1 MNDVDNCHNSS
12 LFNHSLLRFY
22 MTTQQLTARRLPK
35 IVATG
40 LLGFSLL
47 STGLLISACS
57 DNNVETKPTN
67 ETTDSS
73 SAVET
78 AKSTDEVAANA
89 DVNKANSNSI
99 DDSAAA
105 TPDKDVVSHDISPIA
120 AAVKEPSILTNRTE
134 AGTPEN
140 TVKLALDTLYYGDVK
155 KAATYYKVDMEN
167 FAEELKNT
175 QFAFKQTVE
184 AVTIIDTKYNSDKT
198 KATVTGKLKLKGQ
211 NEPAALAYDLQK
223 INGEWKILG

>member
-1 MNDVDNCHNSS
+1 
-12 LFNHSLLRFY
+12 
-22 MTTQQLTARRLPK
+22 MTTQQLAAQRLPM
-35 IVATG
+35 IFATG
-40 LLGFSLL
+40 LLSA
-47 STGLLISACS
+47 GLLISGCS
-57 DNNVETKPTN
+57 DNNKVETQPAD
-67 ETTDSS
+67 ETTDGS
-73 SAVET
+73 SAINTVN
-78 AKSTDEVAANA
+78 STDDVDSTP
-89 DVNKANSNSI
+89 DVNKTDSIANSDTAKTDNDI
-99 DDSAAA
+99 
-105 TPDKDVVSHDISPIA
+105 VSQDISPIA

-155 KAATYYKVDMEN
+155 KAASYYKVDMEN

-198 KATVTGKLKLKGQ
+198 KATVTGELRLKGQ
-211 NEPAALAYDLQK
+211 SEPAPLAYELQK

>member
-1 MNDVDNCHNSS
+1 
-12 LFNHSLLRFY
+12 
-22 MTTQQLTARRLPK
+22 MTTQQLAAQRLPM
-35 IVATG
+35 IFATG
-40 LLGFSLL
+40 LLSA
-47 STGLLISACS
+47 GLLISGCS
-57 DNNVETKPTN
+57 DNNKVETQPAD
-67 ETTDSS
+67 ETTNGS
-73 SAVET
+73 SAINTVN
-78 AKSTDEVAANA
+78 STDDVDSTP
-89 DVNKANSNSI
+89 DVNKTDSRANSDTAKTDNDI
-99 DDSAAA
+99 
-105 TPDKDVVSHDISPIA
+105 VSQDISPIA

-155 KAATYYKVDMEN
+155 KAASYYKVDMEN

-198 KATVTGKLKLKGQ
+198 KATVTGELRLKGQ
-211 NEPAALAYDLQK
+211 SEPAPLAYELQK

>member
-1 MNDVDNCHNSS
+1 MII
-12 LFNHSLLRFY
+12 
-22 MTTQQLTARRLPK
+22 QQLTAQRLPK

-47 STGLLISACS
+47 STGLLISGCS
-57 DNNVETKPTN
+57 DNDNVENSSADK
-67 ETTDSS
+67 TTDNQ
-73 SAVET
+73 SAVDT
-78 AKSTDEVAANA
+78 AKSTDDVEANA
-89 DVNKANSNSI
+89 DVNKTDSIANS
-99 DDSAAA
+99 DTA
-105 TPDKDVVSHDISPIA
+105 TNNTATNNTATTDNDIVSHDISPIA
-120 AAVKEPSILTNRTE
+120 AAVKEPSILTNRTQ

-140 TVKLALDTLYYGDVK
+140 TVKLALDTLYYGDVR
-155 KAATYYKVDMEN
+155 KAASYYKVDMEN

-198 KATVTGKLKLKGQ
+198 KATVTGELRLKGQ
-211 NEPAALAYDLQK
+211 SEPAPLAYELQK

>member
-1 MNDVDNCHNSS
+1 MI
-12 LFNHSLLRFY
+12 
-22 MTTQQLTARRLPK
+22 TQQLAAQRLPM
-35 IVATG
+35 IFATG
-40 LLGFSLL
+40 LLSA
-47 STGLLISACS
+47 GLLISGCS
-57 DNNVETKPTN
+57 DNNKVETQPAD
-67 ETTDSS
+67 ETKDSS
-73 SAVET
+73 SAINTVN
-78 AKSTDEVAANA
+78 STDDVDSTP
-89 DVNKANSNSI
+89 DVNKTDSIANS
-99 DDSAAA
+99 DTAK
-105 TPDKDVVSHDISPIA
+105 KDNDIVSQDISPIA

-155 KAATYYKVDMEN
+155 KAASYYKVDMEN

-198 KATVTGKLKLKGQ
+198 KATVTGELRLKGQ
-211 NEPAALAYDLQK
+211 SEPAPLAYELQK

>member
-22 MTTQQLTARRLPK
+22 MTTQQLNARRLPK

-47 STGLLISACS
+47 STGLLISSCS
-57 DNNVETKPTN
+57 NSDNVETKPAN
-67 ETTDSS
+67 KTTDSS

-78 AKSTDEVAANA
+78 SKSTDDVAANA
-89 DVNKANSNSI
+89 DVNSI
-99 DDSAAA
+99 EEENTTAKTDTDI
-105 TPDKDVVSHDISPIA
+105 VSHDISPIA

-184 AVTIIDTKYNSDKT
+184 AVTIIDTKYNDDKS
-198 KATVTGKLKLKGQ
+198 KATVTGELRLKGQ
-211 NEPAALAYDLQK
+211 SEPAPLAYELQK

>member
-1 MNDVDNCHNSS
+1 
-12 LFNHSLLRFY
+12 
-22 MTTQQLTARRLPK
+22 MTTQQLNARRLPK

-47 STGLLISACS
+47 STGLLISGCS
-57 DNNVETKPTN
+57 NSDNVETKPAN

-78 AKSTDEVAANA
+78 AKSTDDVAANA
-89 DVNKANSNSI
+89 DVGSVEEEN
-99 DDSAAA
+99 
-105 TPDKDVVSHDISPIA
+105 TTDKTDTDIVSHDISPIA

-155 KAATYYKVDMEN
+155 KAATYYKVEMEN

-184 AVTIIDTKYNSDKT
+184 AVTIIDTKYNDDKS
-198 KATVTGKLKLKGQ
+198 KATVTGELRLKGQ
-211 NEPAALAYDLQK
+211 SEPAPLSYELQK
-223 INGEWKILG
+223 IDGGWKILG

>member
-1 MNDVDNCHNSS
+1 MHDADNCHNSS

-22 MTTQQLTARRLPK
+22 MTTQQLNARRLPK

-57 DNNVETKPTN
+57 NNNVETKQAK

-78 AKSTDEVAANA
+78 AKSTDDVAANA
-89 DVNKANSNSI
+89 DVNSI
-99 DDSAAA
+99 EENA
-105 TPDKDVVSHDISPIA
+105 TAKTDTDIVSHDISPIA

-198 KATVTGKLKLKGQ
+198 KATVTGELKLKGQ

>member
-22 MTTQQLTARRLPK
+22 MTTQQLNARRLPK
-35 IVATG
+35 IIATA

-47 STGLLISACS
+47 STGLLISGCS
-57 DNNVETKPTN
+57 NSDNVETNQAK

-73 SAVET
+73 SAVDT
-78 AKSTDEVAANA
+78 AKSTDDVAANA
-89 DVNKANSNSI
+89 DVNSI
-99 DDSAAA
+99 QEENTTAKTDTDI
-105 TPDKDVVSHDISPIA
+105 VSHDISPIA
-120 AAVKEPSILTNRTE
+120 AAVKEPSILTNRTQ

-155 KAATYYKVDMEN
+155 KAASYYKVDMEN

-198 KATVTGKLKLKGQ
+198 KATVTGELRLKGQ
-211 NEPAALAYDLQK
+211 SEPAPLAYELQK

>member
-12 LFNHSLLRFY
+12 LLNHSLLRFY
-22 MTTQQLTARRLPK
+22 MTTQQLNARRLPK

-47 STGLLISACS
+47 STGLLISGCS
-57 DNNVETKPTN
+57 NSDNVETKPAN

-78 AKSTDEVAANA
+78 AKSTDDVAANA
-89 DVNKANSNSI
+89 DVNSI
-99 DDSAAA
+99 EEENTTAKTDTDI
-105 TPDKDVVSHDISPIA
+105 VSHDISPIA

-155 KAATYYKVDMEN
+155 KAASYYKVDMEN

-184 AVTIIDTKYNSDKT
+184 AVTIIDTKYNDDKT
-198 KATVTGKLKLKGQ
+198 KATVTGELRLKGQ
-211 NEPAALAYDLQK
+211 SEPAPLTYELQK

>member
-1 MNDVDNCHNSS
+1 MII
-12 LFNHSLLRFY
+12 
-22 MTTQQLTARRLPK
+22 QQLTAQRLPK

-47 STGLLISACS
+47 STGLLISGCS
-57 DNNVETKPTN
+57 DNDNVENSSADK
-67 ETTDSS
+67 TTDNQ
-73 SAVET
+73 SAVDT
-78 AKSTDEVAANA
+78 AKSTDDVEANA
-89 DVNKANSNSI
+89 DVNKTDSIANS
-99 DDSAAA
+99 DTA
-105 TPDKDVVSHDISPIA
+105 TNNTATNNTATTDNDIVSHDISPIA

-155 KAATYYKVDMEN
+155 KAASYYKVDMEN

-198 KATVTGKLKLKGQ
+198 KATVTGELRLKGQ
-211 NEPAALAYDLQK
+211 SEPAPLAYELQK

>member
-1 MNDVDNCHNSS
+1 
-12 LFNHSLLRFY
+12 
-22 MTTQQLTARRLPK
+22 MTTQQLNARRLPK
-35 IVATG
+35 IIATA

-47 STGLLISACS
+47 STGLLISGCS
-57 DNNVETKPTN
+57 NSDNVETNQAK

-73 SAVET
+73 SAVDT
-78 AKSTDEVAANA
+78 AKSTDNVEANA
-89 DVNKANSNSI
+89 DVNKTDSIANS
-99 DDSAAA
+99 DMA
-105 TPDKDVVSHDISPIA
+105 TNNTATHNTATTDNDIVSQDISPIA
-120 AAVKEPSILTNRTE
+120 AAVKEPSILTNRTQ

-155 KAATYYKVDMEN
+155 KAASYYKVDMEN

-198 KATVTGKLKLKGQ
+198 KATVTGELRLKGQ
-211 NEPAALAYDLQK
+211 SEPAPLAYELQK

>member
-1 MNDVDNCHNSS
+1 
-12 LFNHSLLRFY
+12 
-22 MTTQQLTARRLPK
+22 MTTQQLAAQRLPM
-35 IVATG
+35 IFATG
-40 LLGFSLL
+40 LLSA
-47 STGLLISACS
+47 GLLISGCS
-57 DNNVETKPTN
+57 DNNKVENQPAD

-73 SAVET
+73 SAINTVN
-78 AKSTDEVAANA
+78 STDDVDSTA
-89 DVNKANSNSI
+89 DVNKTDSIANSDTAKTDNDI
-99 DDSAAA
+99 
-105 TPDKDVVSHDISPIA
+105 VSQDISPIA

-155 KAATYYKVDMEN
+155 KAASYYKVDMEN

-198 KATVTGKLKLKGQ
+198 KATVTGELRLKGQ
-211 NEPAALAYDLQK
+211 SEPAPLAYELQK

>member
-1 MNDVDNCHNSS
+1 
-12 LFNHSLLRFY
+12 
-22 MTTQQLTARRLPK
+22 MTTQQLAAQRLPM
-35 IVATG
+35 IFATG
-40 LLGFSLL
+40 LLSA
-47 STGLLISACS
+47 GLLISGCS
-57 DNNVETKPTN
+57 DNNKVETQPAD

-73 SAVET
+73 SAINTVN
-78 AKSTDEVAANA
+78 STDDVDSTA
-89 DVNKANSNSI
+89 DVNKTDSIANS
-99 DDSAAA
+99 DAAK
-105 TPDKDVVSHDISPIA
+105 TDNDIVSQDISPIA

-155 KAATYYKVDMEN
+155 KAVSYYKVDMEN

-198 KATVTGKLKLKGQ
+198 KATVTGELRLKGQ
-211 NEPAALAYDLQK
+211 SEPAPLAYELQK

>member
-1 MNDVDNCHNSS
+1 MII
-12 LFNHSLLRFY
+12 
-22 MTTQQLTARRLPK
+22 QQLTAQRLPK

-47 STGLLISACS
+47 STGLLISGCS
-57 DNNVETKPTN
+57 DNDNVENSSADK
-67 ETTDSS
+67 TTDNQ
-73 SAVET
+73 SAVDT
-78 AKSTDEVAANA
+78 AKSTDDVEANA
-89 DVNKANSNSI
+89 DVNKTDSIANS
-99 DDSAAA
+99 DTA
-105 TPDKDVVSHDISPIA
+105 TNNTATNNTATTDNDIVSHDISPIA
-120 AAVKEPSILTNRTE
+120 AAVKEPSILTNRTQ

-155 KAATYYKVDMEN
+155 KAASYYKVDMEN

-184 AVTIIDTKYNSDKT
+184 AVTVIDTKYNSDKT
-198 KATVTGKLKLKGQ
+198 KATVTGELRLKGQ
-211 NEPAALAYDLQK
+211 SEPAPLAYELQK

>member
-1 MNDVDNCHNSS
+1 MII
-12 LFNHSLLRFY
+12 
-22 MTTQQLTARRLPK
+22 QQLTAQRLPK

-47 STGLLISACS
+47 STGLLISGCS
-57 DNNVETKPTN
+57 DNDNVENSSADK
-67 ETTDSS
+67 TTDNQ
-73 SAVET
+73 SAVDT
-78 AKSTDEVAANA
+78 AKSTDDVEANA
-89 DVNKANSNSI
+89 DVNKTDSIANS
-99 DDSAAA
+99 DTA
-105 TPDKDVVSHDISPIA
+105 TNNTATTNTATTDNDIVSHDISPIA
-120 AAVKEPSILTNRTE
+120 AAVKEPSILTNRTQ

-155 KAATYYKVDMEN
+155 KAASYYKVDMEN

-184 AVTIIDTKYNSDKT
+184 AVTVIDTKYNSDKT
-198 KATVTGKLKLKGQ
+198 KATVTGELRLKGQ
-211 NEPAALAYDLQK
+211 SEPAPLAYELQK

>member
-1 MNDVDNCHNSS
+1 
-12 LFNHSLLRFY
+12 
-22 MTTQQLTARRLPK
+22 MTTQQLAAQRLPM
-35 IVATG
+35 IFATG
-40 LLGFSLL
+40 LLSA
-47 STGLLISACS
+47 GLLISGCS
-57 DNNVETKPTN
+57 DNNKVETQPAD

-73 SAVET
+73 SAINTVN
-78 AKSTDEVAANA
+78 STDDVDSTP
-89 DVNKANSNSI
+89 DVNKTDSIANSDTAKTDNDI
-99 DDSAAA
+99 
-105 TPDKDVVSHDISPIA
+105 VSQDISPIA

-155 KAATYYKVDMEN
+155 KAASYYKVDMEN

-198 KATVTGKLKLKGQ
+198 KATVTGELRLKGQ
-211 NEPAALAYDLQK
+211 SEPAPLAYELQK

>member
-1 MNDVDNCHNSS
+1 
-12 LFNHSLLRFY
+12 
-22 MTTQQLTARRLPK
+22 MTTQQLAAQRLLM
-35 IVATG
+35 IFATG
-40 LLGFSLL
+40 LLSA
-47 STGLLISACS
+47 GLLISGCS
-57 DNNVETKPTN
+57 DNNKVETQPAD
-67 ETTDSS
+67 ETTDGS
-73 SAVET
+73 SAINTVN
-78 AKSTDEVAANA
+78 STDDVDSTA
-89 DVNKANSNSI
+89 DVNKTDSIANSDTAKTDNDI
-99 DDSAAA
+99 
-105 TPDKDVVSHDISPIA
+105 VSQDISPIA

-155 KAATYYKVDMEN
+155 KAASYYKVDMEN

-198 KATVTGKLKLKGQ
+198 KATVTGELRLKGQ
-211 NEPAALAYDLQK
+211 SEPAPLAYELQK

>member
-22 MTTQQLTARRLPK
+22 MTTQQLNARRLPK

-57 DNNVETKPTN
+57 NSDNVETKPAN

-73 SAVET
+73 SAVDT
-78 AKSTDEVAANA
+78 AKSTDDVVANA
-89 DVNKANSNSI
+89 DVNSI
-99 DDSAAA
+99 EEEN
-105 TPDKDVVSHDISPIA
+105 TTDKKDTDIVSHDISPIA

-198 KATVTGKLKLKGQ
+198 KATVTGELRLKGQ
-211 NEPAALAYDLQK
+211 SEPAPLAYELQK

>member
-1 MNDVDNCHNSS
+1 
-12 LFNHSLLRFY
+12 
-22 MTTQQLTARRLPK
+22 MTTQQLAAQRLPM
-35 IVATG
+35 IFATG
-40 LLGFSLL
+40 LLSA
-47 STGLLISACS
+47 GLLISSCS
-57 DNNVETKPTN
+57 DNNKVETQPAD

-73 SAVET
+73 SAINTVN
-78 AKSTDEVAANA
+78 STDDVDSTA
-89 DVNKANSNSI
+89 DVNKTDSIANS
-99 DDSAAA
+99 
-105 TPDKDVVSHDISPIA
+105 DVAKTDNDIVSQDISPIA

-155 KAATYYKVDMEN
+155 KAASYYKVDMEN

-198 KATVTGKLKLKGQ
+198 KATVTGELRLKGQ
-211 NEPAALAYDLQK
+211 SEPAPLAYELQK

>member
-1 MNDVDNCHNSS
+1 
-12 LFNHSLLRFY
+12 
-22 MTTQQLTARRLPK
+22 MTTQQLAAQRLPM
-35 IVATG
+35 IFATG
-40 LLGFSLL
+40 LLSA
-47 STGLLISACS
+47 GLLISGCS
-57 DNNVETKPTN
+57 DNNKVENQPAD

-73 SAVET
+73 SAINTVN
-78 AKSTDEVAANA
+78 STDDIDSTP
-89 DVNKANSNSI
+89 DVNKTDSIANSDTAKTDNDI
-99 DDSAAA
+99 
-105 TPDKDVVSHDISPIA
+105 VSQDISPIA

-140 TVKLALDTLYYGDVK
+140 TVKLALDTLYYGDVE
-155 KAATYYKVDMEN
+155 KAASYYKVDMEN

-198 KATVTGKLKLKGQ
+198 KATVTGELRLKGQ
-211 NEPAALAYDLQK
+211 SEPAPLAYELQK

>member
-1 MNDVDNCHNSS
+1 
-12 LFNHSLLRFY
+12 
-22 MTTQQLTARRLPK
+22 MTTQQLAAQRLPM
-35 IVATG
+35 IFVTG
-40 LLGFSLL
+40 LLSA
-47 STGLLISACS
+47 GLLISSCS
-57 DNNVETKPTN
+57 DNNKVETQPAD

-73 SAVET
+73 SAINTVN
-78 AKSTDEVAANA
+78 STDDVDSTP
-89 DVNKANSNSI
+89 DVNKTDSIANS
-99 DDSAAA
+99 DAAK
-105 TPDKDVVSHDISPIA
+105 TDNDIVSQDISPIA

-155 KAATYYKVDMEN
+155 KAASYYKVDMEN

-198 KATVTGKLKLKGQ
+198 KATVTGELRLKGQ
-211 NEPAALAYDLQK
+211 SEPAPLAYELQK

>member
-1 MNDVDNCHNSS
+1 
-12 LFNHSLLRFY
+12 
-22 MTTQQLTARRLPK
+22 MTTQQLAAQRLPM
-35 IVATG
+35 IFATG
-40 LLGFSLL
+40 LLSA
-47 STGLLISACS
+47 GLLISGCS
-57 DNNVETKPTN
+57 DNNKVETQPAD
-67 ETTDSS
+67 ETKDSS
-73 SAVET
+73 SAINTVN
-78 AKSTDEVAANA
+78 STDDVDSTA
-89 DVNKANSNSI
+89 DVNKTDSIANS
-99 DDSAAA
+99 
-105 TPDKDVVSHDISPIA
+105 DVAKTDNDIVSQDISPIA

-155 KAATYYKVDMEN
+155 KAASYYKVDMEN

-198 KATVTGKLKLKGQ
+198 KATVTGELRLKGQ
-211 NEPAALAYDLQK
+211 SEPAPLVYELQK

>member
-1 MNDVDNCHNSS
+1 
-12 LFNHSLLRFY
+12 
-22 MTTQQLTARRLPK
+22 MTTQQLAAQRLPM
-35 IVATG
+35 IFATG
-40 LLGFSLL
+40 LLSA
-47 STGLLISACS
+47 GLLISGCS
-57 DNNVETKPTN
+57 DNNKVETQPAD

-73 SAVET
+73 SAINTVN
-78 AKSTDEVAANA
+78 STDDVDSTA
-89 DVNKANSNSI
+89 DVNKTDSIANSDTAKTDNDI
-99 DDSAAA
+99 
-105 TPDKDVVSHDISPIA
+105 VSQDISPIA

-155 KAATYYKVDMEN
+155 KAASYYKVDMEN

-198 KATVTGKLKLKGQ
+198 KATVTGELRLKGQ
-211 NEPAALAYDLQK
+211 SEPAPLAYELQK

>member
-1 MNDVDNCHNSS
+1 
-12 LFNHSLLRFY
+12 
-22 MTTQQLTARRLPK
+22 MTTQQLAAQRLPM
-35 IVATG
+35 IFATG
-40 LLGFSLL
+40 LLSA
-47 STGLLISACS
+47 GLLISGCS
-57 DNNVETKPTN
+57 DNNKVETQPAD
-67 ETTDSS
+67 ETTNGS
-73 SAVET
+73 SAINTVN
-78 AKSTDEVAANA
+78 STDDVDSTP
-89 DVNKANSNSI
+89 DVNKTDSIANSDTAQTDNDI
-99 DDSAAA
+99 
-105 TPDKDVVSHDISPIA
+105 VSQDISPIA

-155 KAATYYKVDMEN
+155 KAASYYKVDMEN

-198 KATVTGKLKLKGQ
+198 KATVTGELRLKGQ
-211 NEPAALAYDLQK
+211 SEPAPLAYELQK

>member
-1 MNDVDNCHNSS
+1 MII
-12 LFNHSLLRFY
+12 
-22 MTTQQLTARRLPK
+22 QQLTAHRLPK

-47 STGLLISACS
+47 STGLLISGCS
-57 DNNVETKPTN
+57 NSDNVETNQAK
-67 ETTDSS
+67 ETTDNQ
-73 SAVET
+73 SAVDT
-78 AKSTDEVAANA
+78 AKNTDDIEADA
-89 DVNKANSNSI
+89 DVNKTDSIANS
-99 DDSAAA
+99 DTA
-105 TPDKDVVSHDISPIA
+105 TTNNTATNTATDTDIVSHDISPIA
-120 AAVKEPSILTNRTE
+120 AAVKEPSILTNRTQ

-155 KAATYYKVDMEN
+155 KAASYYKVDMEN

-198 KATVTGKLKLKGQ
+198 KATVTGELRLKGQ
-211 NEPAALAYDLQK
+211 SEPAPLAYELQK

>member
-1 MNDVDNCHNSS
+1 
-12 LFNHSLLRFY
+12 
-22 MTTQQLTARRLPK
+22 MTTQQLAAQRLPM
-35 IVATG
+35 IFATG
-40 LLGFSLL
+40 LLSA
-47 STGLLISACS
+47 GLLISGCS
-57 DNNVETKPTN
+57 DNNKVETQPAD
-67 ETTDSS
+67 ETKDSS
-73 SAVET
+73 SAINTVN
-78 AKSTDEVAANA
+78 STDDVDSTA
-89 DVNKANSNSI
+89 DVNKTDSIANS
-99 DDSAAA
+99 DAAK
-105 TPDKDVVSHDISPIA
+105 TDNDIVSQDISPIA

-155 KAATYYKVDMEN
+155 KAVSYYKVDMEN

-198 KATVTGKLKLKGQ
+198 KATVTGELRLKGQ
-211 NEPAALAYDLQK
+211 SEPAPLAYELQK

>member
-1 MNDVDNCHNSS
+1 MII
-12 LFNHSLLRFY
+12 
-22 MTTQQLTARRLPK
+22 QQLTAQRLPK

-47 STGLLISACS
+47 STGLLISGCS
-57 DNNVETKPTN
+57 DNDNVENSSADK
-67 ETTDSS
+67 TTDNQ
-73 SAVET
+73 SAVDT
-78 AKSTDEVAANA
+78 AKSTDDVEANA
-89 DVNKANSNSI
+89 DVNKTDSIANS
-99 DDSAAA
+99 DTA
-105 TPDKDVVSHDISPIA
+105 TNNTATNNTATTDNDIVSHDISPIA
-120 AAVKEPSILTNRTE
+120 AAVKEPSILTNRTQ

-155 KAATYYKVDMEN
+155 KAASYYKVDMEN

-198 KATVTGKLKLKGQ
+198 KATVTGELRLKGQ
-211 NEPAALAYDLQK
+211 SKPAPLAYELQK